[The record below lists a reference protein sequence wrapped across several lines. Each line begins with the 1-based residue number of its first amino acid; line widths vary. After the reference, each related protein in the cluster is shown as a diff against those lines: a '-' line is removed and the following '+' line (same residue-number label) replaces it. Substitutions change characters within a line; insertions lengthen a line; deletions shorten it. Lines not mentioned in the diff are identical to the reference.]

1 MNLHIID
8 SFLTK
13 RSFKISPVNFS
24 SRVLS
29 CAFFS
34 AHQVA
39 YAEPYPI
46 GNPICNFFRK
56 TCMPSPNLV
65 ITIWETNPINGEP
78 IERKVRVKRDIC
90 HNYDADNQLLGWGYE
105 ITGGNWY

>member
-1 MNLHIID
+1 
-8 SFLTK
+8 
-13 RSFKISPVNFS
+13 
-24 SRVLS
+24 
-29 CAFFS
+29 
-34 AHQVA
+34 
-39 YAEPYPI
+39 
-46 GNPICNFFRK
+46 
-56 TCMPSPNLV
+56 MPSPNLV